1 MEVLDRAA
9 LGLGEAAEMHEAGH
23 VDADEQI
30 WLDVENS
37 VEFEIPHPPRNVWE
51 GDGEGAAESATLLG
65 LTEGHDLSFFDGGKQ
80 AADGLTRAGAA
91 RVAGTVEGETG
102 GFIKFS
108 RPGFYAQAVVNEV
121 HDFPSAVGQ

>member
-65 LTEGHDLSFFDGGKQ
+65 LTEGHDLSFFDVASRLRTASPVPVPRAWQERWK
-80 AADGLTRAGAA
+80 ARRVGLSN
-91 RVAGTVEGETG
+91 
-102 GFIKFS
+102 F
-108 RPGFYAQAVVNEV
+108 PGQVFT
-121 HDFPSAVGQ
+121 PKPL